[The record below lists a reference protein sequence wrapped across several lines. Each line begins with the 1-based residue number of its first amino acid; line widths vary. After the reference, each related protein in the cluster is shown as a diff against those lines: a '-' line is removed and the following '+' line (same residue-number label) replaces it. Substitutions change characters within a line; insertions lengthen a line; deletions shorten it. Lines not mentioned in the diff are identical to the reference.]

1 MQKRVSKT
9 AAKAGQLTIVPKY
22 YYEKK
27 KNCAKLGF

>member
-9 AAKAGQLTIVPKY
+9 AAAGQLTIVPKY